1 MFPELVLAHGRL
13 MSCWGLWHGATP
25 FFSIYILFW
34 VSHSAFFP
42 FGSLCMEYL
51 WMCLL
56 CLCVCVLNLD
66 HVVCLRTLLPEHLT
80 PPALAF
86 TPPTPHI
93 CSCVFAIAASGSQPL
108 HFFLLHHWKE
118 IQNKGEKVGQFPPLG
133 SHTPTETHPRS
144 STLRTHAQRLAPLSD
159 LYMSLSTSLTHRHNV
174 ELFESLSWGSSKLQC
189 VNVLEVYWFWDLS
202 PAACLF
208 MDQNTSTWTLL
219 DTTQT
224 PSTPHPFSIPLSFTD
239 LSVPNTF
246 WDEVQKNVFTF

>member
-1 MFPELVLAHGRL
+1 
-13 MSCWGLWHGATP
+13 MSCWGLWQSATSFTSCFGFCIVLWP
-25 FFSIYILFW
+25 FFQ
-34 VSHSAFFP
+34 

-66 HVVCLRTLLPEHLT
+66 HSVCLRTLLPEYLT

-108 HFFLLHHWKE
+108 HFFLFHHWGE
-118 IQNKGEKVGQFPPLG
+118 MQSKGEKVGQFPPLG
-133 SHTPTETHPRS
+133 SHTPTETHSRS
-144 STLRTHAQRLAPLSD
+144 STLWTHAQCLAPLSD

-174 ELFESLSWGSSKLQC
+174 ELFESLGWGASKLQC
-189 VNVLEVYWFWDLS
+189 VNVLEVCWFWDLS

-208 MDQNTSTWTLL
+208 MDQKHQHLNPAGRHSNPFNTTPFLYTPFFLLASSSEATLYPSLFEIMSTKLW
-219 DTTQT
+219 
-224 PSTPHPFSIPLSFTD
+224 
-239 LSVPNTF
+239 
-246 WDEVQKNVFTF
+246 